1 MSELLKMENLTFTFD
16 KDVILDIEQIIFPA
30 EKITAVTGANGS
42 GKTTLLRIIAG
53 LITPQTG
60 IIYYKGSS
68 VPGRVRDFL
77 KKQSVL
83 VHQKPYL
90 FSGTVRKNIKMG
102 MYTSGITG
110 KDAEYETDELL
121 EKFTLSGLG
130 NKKVSCLSGGERQK
144 VALARAAGLHRPV
157 LLLDEPEVHIDNESR
172 EAIENLLAQLAEE
185 GKHIIFSTHDSEF
198 ARRLSGQIIRL
209 HSGKIEGVEII

>member
-1 MSELLKMENLTFTFD
+1 MSDLLKLENLTFTFNEET
-16 KDVILDIEQIIFPA
+16 ILDIERIIFPA

-42 GKTTLLRIIAG
+42 GKTTLLRVIAG

-60 IIYYKGSS
+60 RIYYKSRS
-68 VPGRVRDFL
+68 VSGRARDFL
-77 KKQSVL
+77 KKQCVL

-102 MYTSGITG
+102 MYASGITS
-110 KDAEYETDELL
+110 KEAEDKTDQLL

-130 NKKVSCLSGGERQK
+130 SKKVSCLSGGERQK
-144 VALARAAGLHRPV
+144 VALARAAGLRRPV

-172 EAIENLLAQLAEE
+172 EAIEYILKQLAEE
-185 GKHIIFSTHDSEF
+185 GKHIIFTTHDNEF

-209 HSGKIEGVEII
+209 HSGKIEGVEST